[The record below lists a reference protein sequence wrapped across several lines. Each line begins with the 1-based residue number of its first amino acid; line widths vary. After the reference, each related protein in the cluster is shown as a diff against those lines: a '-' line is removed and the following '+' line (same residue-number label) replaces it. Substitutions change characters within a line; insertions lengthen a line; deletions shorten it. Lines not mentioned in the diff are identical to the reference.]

1 MAQRKKPEAFTEA
14 LEEVETT
21 DSDVIVDE
29 PTVVLQAGSDHVN
42 ARIKGTW
49 TMFWGTQKW
58 DFVDGARFKIPTD
71 LYDYLRRSGN
81 IYDTL

>member
-1 MAQRKKPEAFTEA
+1 MASRSKPAAFTEA
-14 LEEVETT
+14 LEET
-21 DSDVIVDE
+21 DSSSEVVVEEPVVVIQ
-29 PTVVLQAGSDHVN
+29 PGSDLVS

-58 DFVDGARFKIPTD
+58 DFVDGTRFKIPTD